1 MILPPLFPFLSE
13 SRATDAGHVA
23 YNVNRRARRFDQLA
37 ELGKAV
43 WAKRSQTM
51 GFANANDADAAKP
64 WLSATNLLNSEHE
77 LVCYQILDN
86 RRR

>member
-23 YNVNRRARRFDQLA
+23 NNVNRRARRFDHLA
-37 ELGKAV
+37 ELGKVV

-51 GFANANDADAAKP
+51 NANDADAAP

-77 LVCYQILDN
+77 LVCYQVLDN